1 MAYGTYT
8 WLDLIPMEQ
17 GHRLESRIPKALAVR
32 IQGTHRDGY
41 TFIQDAGTIDISKRG
56 AQLAWETCLNGP
68 GEIIQVQH
76 NRQQAHF
83 RVVWVGQ
90 AGTPHANRVGICC
103 LEADQCIWSAHIDQG
118 KTDNQRIASE

>member
-1 MAYGTYT
+1 MTYGTYT
-8 WLDLIPMEQ
+8 WLDLIAMEPQ
-17 GHRLESRIPKALAVR
+17 HRLESRIPKALAVR
-32 IQGTHRDGY
+32 IQGVHRDSY
-41 TFIQDAGTIDISKRG
+41 SFIQDAGTIDISKRG

-76 NRQQAHF
+76 NGQQAHF

-103 LEADQCIWSAHIDQG
+103 LEADKCIWNAHIAQG
-118 KTDNQRIASE
+118 KTDN